1 MNHMENE
8 PYRISANDLFAQ
20 IKELLAQIPPHSLKQ
35 TSLHTPHSSLLT
47 PQPTLPNRSKNV
59 MISSHV
65 LKVSLPKA
73 MRVPRKSSDRL
84 FEVLSMR

>member
-1 MNHMENE
+1 MGQQLL
-8 PYRISANDLFAQ
+8 DLRKQVVGRYPVWLILHVVHSFTLFFEEGRRR
-20 IKELLAQIPPHSLKQ
+20 KEEGDYCPP
-35 TSLHTPHSSLLT
+35 T
-47 PQPTLPNRSKNV
+47 RSKNV